1 MLEGQGAQ
9 ALQRLNT
16 TVQKEI
22 ATTINVLQERHI
34 SARDGGTVQ
43 TLANTGMPL
52 GIDAEASWK
61 RATVQFEPG
70 DILLLYTDGVTDAQ
84 NAQGEFIDRGM
95 LTNVIRDRLGAP
107 AHELKEAIL
116 NEVHN
121 FVGQAPQFDDIT
133 LVILKREP

>member
-1 MLEGQGAQ
+1 
-9 ALQRLNT
+9 
-16 TVQKEI
+16 
-22 ATTINVLQERHI
+22 
-34 SARDGGTVQ
+34 
-43 TLANTGMPL
+43 MPL

-95 LTNVIRDRLGAP
+95 LANVIRDRLGAP
-107 AHELKEAIL
+107 AHELKEVIL
-116 NEVHN
+116 KEVHN